1 MKHYT
6 QLTEPE
12 RNQIYALKQAGFKP
26 SAIALQLSRHPST
39 ICRELRRNHGLRG
52 YRPRQAQQMAD
63 TRRRE
68 KAKPK
73 IPEATYD
80 IVNDLI
86 EKDWSPEQI
95 SGWLAAEKNVRI
107 SHERIYQHIARDRK
121 RGGSLHLH
129 LRCRKKRKKRYGS
142 ADRRGQIRNR
152 TSIDNRPDIVEER
165 SRIGDWEAGT
175 VIGRRGG
182 SVLVTLVERKSR
194 FSVIALAPDKRADSV
209 TQALVEALLPYQE
222 QVHTITCDNGKEFA
236 FHQEFSAALQA
247 ECFFAHP
254 YQAWERGLNE
264 NTNGLIRQYLP
275 KGTDFN
281 TLSHMDINLIMDDL
295 NNRPR
300 KSLGFNT
307 PKKLFLGAC
316 QKVALGT

>member
-1 MKHYT
+1 MQHYT
-6 QLTEPE
+6 QLTEAE

-26 SAIALQLSRHPST
+26 SVIALQLSRPPST
-39 ICRELRRNHGLRG
+39 IYRELRRNRGLRG

-63 TRRRE
+63 TRRCE

-73 IPEATYD
+73 IPEEFWC

-86 EKDWSPEQI
+86 EKYWNPEQI

-121 RGGSLHLH
+121 QGGSLHLH

-142 ADRRGQIRNR
+142 TDRRGQIRNR
-152 TSIDNRPDIVEER
+152 VSIDKRPDIVEER
-165 SRIGDWEAGT
+165 SRIGDWEADT

-209 TQALVEALLPYQE
+209 TQALAGALLPYQE

-264 NTNGLIRQYLP
+264 NTNGLIRQYLT
-275 KGTDFN
+275 KRTDFDVLCQN
-281 TLSHMDINLIMDDL
+281 DINLIMDDL

-300 KSLGFNT
+300 KALGFNT

-316 QKVALGT
+316 KKVALGT

>member
-1 MKHYT
+1 MHSYT
-6 QLTEPE
+6 QLTESE
-12 RNQIYALKQAGFKP
+12 RNQIYALKQAGFKS

-39 ICRELRRNHGLRG
+39 IYRELRRNRGLRG

-63 TRRRE
+63 NRRRE
-68 KAKPK
+68 KVKPK
-73 IPEATYD
+73 IPEEVLC

-95 SGWLAAEKNVRI
+95 SGWLAAEKNMRI

-121 RGGSLHLH
+121 QGGNLHLH

-142 ADRRGQIRNR
+142 TDRRGQIRNR
-152 TSIDNRPDIVEER
+152 VSIDKRPDIVEER
-165 SRIGDWEAGT
+165 SRIGDWEADT
-175 VIGRRGG
+175 IIGRRGG
-182 SVLVTLVERKSR
+182 AVLVTLVERKSR

-209 TQALVEALLPYQE
+209 TQALAGALLPYQE
-222 QVHTITCDNGKEFA
+222 QVYTITCDNGKEFS
-236 FHQEFSAALQA
+236 FHEEFSAALQA

-275 KGTDFN
+275 KGTDFD
-281 TLSHMDINLIMDDL
+281 TLCQNDINLIMDNL

-307 PKKLFLGAC
+307 PKKLFLGTC